1 MNDTAAPGVRSIARL
16 RLASYNLHKCRGM
29 TGPHAPERNL
39 RVIAELR
46 ADVIALQEVDFRF
59 GARPEALPRALIER
73 FTGLVPAPFL
83 GTGENSLGWHGQTIL
98 MRPELLA
105 RAEIRRLPLPGIEPR
120 GALVLRLPGVT
131 VVALHLGLM
140 RSSRRAQLSR
150 IVAQVRRIGNDRVVL
165 TGDFNEWHDTRGLEA
180 LSPLRVI
187 APGPSWP
194 APFPRLR
201 YDRFALSRGI
211 AVLACGVVASEMA
224 RQASD
229 HLPVW
234 ADLAVDA
241 HQDAPRGLPVAR
253 IASRIPGIT
262 GVAGAE

>member
-1 MNDTAAPGVRSIARL
+1 MQNSPDPL

-39 RVIAELR
+39 AVIAELG
-46 ADVIALQEVDFRF
+46 ADVVALQEVDFRF
-59 GARPEALPRALIER
+59 GARPEALPRALIEKT
-73 FTGLVPAPFL
+73 TGMVPAPFL

-98 MRPELLA
+98 LRPELRDKA
-105 RAEIRRLPLPGIEPR
+105 QIRRLPLPGIEPR
-120 GALVLRLPGVT
+120 GALVLRLPGLT
-131 VVALHLGLM
+131 VVALHLGLI

-150 IVAQVRRIGNDRVVL
+150 IIAQARRIGHDRLVL
-165 TGDFNEWHDTRGLEA
+165 TGDFNEWHDSRGLEA
-180 LSPLRVI
+180 LEPLRVI

-201 YDRFALSRGI
+201 YDRFALSRSI
-211 AVLACGVVASEMA
+211 DVLDCGVLDSEMA

-241 HQDAPRGLPVAR
+241 QEEVPRGYQPAR
-253 IASRIPGIT
+253 ITSRIPDG
-262 GVAGAE
+262 GDPAGKE

>member
-1 MNDTAAPGVRSIARL
+1 MPTSPQVL

-39 RVIAELR
+39 AVIAALK
-46 ADVIALQEVDFRF
+46 ADVVALQEVDFRF
-59 GARPEALPRALIER
+59 GARPEALPRALIEHT
-73 FTGLVPAPFL
+73 TGMVPAPFL

-98 MRPELLA
+98 LRPELRDKA
-105 RAEIRRLPLPGIEPR
+105 QIRRLPLPGIEPR
-120 GALVLRLPGVT
+120 GALVLRLPGLT
-131 VVALHLGLM
+131 VVAMHLGLM

-150 IVAQVRRIGNDRVVL
+150 IIAQARRIGHDRMVL
-165 TGDFNEWHDTRGLEA
+165 TGDFNEWHDSRGLEA
-180 LSPLRVI
+180 LEPLRVI

-201 YDRFALSRGI
+201 YDRFAMSRSI
-211 AVLACGVVASEMA
+211 DLRDCGVLDSEMA

-234 ADLAVDA
+234 ADLVVDA
-241 HQDAPRGLPVAR
+241 HEVVPRGYHPAR
-253 IASRIPGIT
+253 ITSRIPG
-262 GVAGAE
+262 GGGAAAE